1 MPGDRK
7 HGTRVG
13 GPESSDVSRRS
24 FLGRSLAG
32 VAIAS
37 TGMLSACM
45 QLAGQRSGGRQKAT
59 KAAAHYQ
66 NHPNKQQRCGGC
78 DHYVF
83 PLACGIVAGPI
94 SPHGWCRFYKAR
106 A

>member
-1 MPGDRK
+1 VPEDKKRR
-7 HGTRVG
+7 TQVAR
-13 GPESSDVSRRS
+13 PESLDVSRRTFLERS
-24 FLGRSLAG
+24 FAG
-32 VAIAS
+32 VVIVS

-45 QLAGQRSGGRQKAT
+45 QLVGQRSGGRQKAT

-78 DHYVF
+78 DHYGF
-83 PLACGIVAGPI
+83 PFACGIVAGPI